1 VLSGRGKF
9 EKRRV
14 VDGDLEISS
23 RSTDDDRLRRWI
35 HESQTVL
42 PRLQAIVKN
51 GHRTPDPVDV
61 VVEDLRRRVRAL
73 EDELGRLRGD
83 RAGA

>member
-14 VDGDLEISS
+14 VDGDLEIGAGV
-23 RSTDDDRLRRWI
+23 TDDARLRRWI

-51 GHRTPDPVDV
+51 GHRPPDPLHV
-61 VVEDLRRRVRAL
+61 VVEDLRRRVEEL
-73 EDELGRLRGD
+73 EEELERLRAA
-83 RAGA
+83 RARA